1 MRYTLHQ
8 ARGWL
13 FCALALLAANALAAD
28 DRGLFYRVERGTAV
42 VHLLGSIHLASADLY
57 PLRAA
62 LTDAYVDADALVVE
76 VDIDTIDPQRLQR
89 WINAHGMYP
98 PGESLRDHLQPATWR
113 RLQTY
118 LQNQGLD
125 AANFAQQ
132 KPGLLVTTLSML
144 QMKAA
149 GLSPELGI
157 DAFFLA
163 RAHRERKPIVELES
177 LEQQLNLL
185 SNLPNPDLLIN
196 QTLDEIVELPGLTD
210 ALFDAWKQGDADHL
224 AELLLTDDLQQHPE
238 YQPLFEQIYSAR
250 NHAMAQR
257 IGHLL
262 TAGGNHFVVVGAAHL
277 VGEDGLVALLRQAG
291 FTVEQR

>member
-1 MRYTLHQ
+1 MRYALHR

-13 FCALALLAANALAAD
+13 FCALVLLAANALAAD
-28 DRGLFYRVERGTAV
+28 DRGLLYRVERGTAV

-76 VDIDTIDPQRLQR
+76 VDIGAIDPQRLQR
-89 WINAHGMYP
+89 WIKAHGMYP

-125 AANFAQQ
+125 AANFVQQ

-196 QTLDEIVELPGLTD
+196 QTLDEIAELPELTD
-210 ALFDAWKQGDADHL
+210 TLFDAWKQGDADHL
-224 AELLLTDDLQQHPE
+224 AELLLTDGLQQHPE

-250 NHAMAQR
+250 NRAMAQR
-257 IGHLL
+257 IGRLL

-291 FTVEQR
+291 LTVEQR